1 MESKPAFRSAPLL
14 DRALRIASQR
24 AQTYDSLAESLG
36 VTPEDAALYWFSIN
50 ILRRGLGHDLP
61 PLSASAR
68 CWYDPTWHLEALLE
82 TFQINEGLAS
92 HYGRI
97 FYDPE
102 GGHLELNMAANE
114 VVYAI
119 GLEHPDIDVARL
131 RRVCVH
137 ACEPEC
143 GIELLAANAGKV
155 LLSIEEYRDEADVYK
170 RQFFISI
177 TMKAAACV
185 RSESCFA
192 CPRLPWARG
201 WRAVVRG

>member
-1 MESKPAFRSAPLL
+1 MESKSAFRSAPLL

-50 ILRRGLGHDLP
+50 SLRRGLGHDLP

-82 TFQINEGLAS
+82 EFQINEGLAS

-137 ACEPEC
+137 ACGPASRRFPRILRPGSRGSSC
-143 GIELLAANAGKV
+143 SARSSMGAPAPSRASAATIALL
-155 LLSIEEYRDEADVYK
+155 
-170 RQFFISI
+170 
-177 TMKAAACV
+177 
-185 RSESCFA
+185 
-192 CPRLPWARG
+192 
-201 WRAVVRG
+201 WR

>member
-1 MESKPAFRSAPLL
+1 MESKSALRSAPLL

-50 ILRRGLGHDLP
+50 SLRRGLGHDLP

-82 TFQINEGLAS
+82 EFQINEGLAS

-155 LLSIEEYRDEADVYK
+155 LLSIEEYRDEAV
-170 RQFFISI
+170 
-177 TMKAAACV
+177 TP
-185 RSESCFA
+185 CFH
-192 CPRLPWARG
+192 
-201 WRAVVRG
+201 

>member
-1 MESKPAFRSAPLL
+1 MGEQRGGENRGIQVGISLGAAARSGP
-14 DRALRIASQR
+14 RIASQR

-50 ILRRGLGHDLP
+50 SLRRGLGHDLP

-82 TFQINEGLAS
+82 EFQINEGLAS

-119 GLEHPDIDVARL
+119 RPRASRHRCQRGCGE
-131 RRVCVH
+131 C
-137 ACEPEC
+137 ACMPASRN
-143 GIELLAANAGKV
+143 AASSFWRPMPAGM
-155 LLSIEEYRDEADVYK
+155 LLSIEEYRDEAVPLL
-170 RQFFISI
+170 S
-177 TMKAAACV
+177 
-185 RSESCFA
+185 
-192 CPRLPWARG
+192 L
-201 WRAVVRG
+201 

>member
-50 ILRRGLGHDLP
+50 SLRRGLGHDLP

-82 TFQINEGLAS
+82 EFQINEGLAS
-92 HYGRI
+92 HYGRV

-114 VVYAI
+114 VVYASASNI
-119 GLEHPDIDVARL
+119 PTSMLDGCGGCACTPASRNAVSNFWRPMLAR
-131 RRVCVH
+131 C
-137 ACEPEC
+137 
-143 GIELLAANAGKV
+143 
-155 LLSIEEYRDEADVYK
+155 
-170 RQFFISI
+170 
-177 TMKAAACV
+177 
-185 RSESCFA
+185 CF
-192 CPRLPWARG
+192 R
-201 WRAVVRG
+201 